1 MKPIIFVGPTLY
13 GDPVLR
19 SETFAW
25 LPPAM
30 RGDVYAT
37 AERRPRFIGLI
48 DGCFESGPSVWHK
61 EILWALAHGVHVY
74 GSASMGALRAAEL
87 APFGMIGIGA
97 IYERYR
103 DGRLQDDG
111 DVAVLHAPAELG
123 HRPLTEAM
131 VDFRATIE
139 RALAERRISRRTGN
153 VLLEIGKATFFKE
166 RTWEEI
172 LAQAAK
178 SHVPSAQIEMLKR
191 WLPHKRVEL
200 KRRDALKML
209 AAITR
214 ASRRRPKPCR
224 ARFAFQET
232 QFWQGLVASNSI

>member
-1 MKPIIFVGPTLY
+1 MKPVIFVGPTLY
-13 GDPVLR
+13 GDAALR
-19 SETFAW
+19 SEAFVW

-30 RGDVYAT
+30 RGDLYAV
-37 AERRPRFIGLI
+37 AQRRPGFIGLI
-48 DGCFESGPSVWHK
+48 DGCFETGPAVWHK

-97 IYERYR
+97 IYEAYR

-111 DVAVLHAPAELG
+111 DVAVLHTPAELG

-139 RALAERRISRRTGN
+139 CALAERRISQRTGN

-166 RTWEEI
+166 RTWEQI

-178 SHVPSAQIEMLKR
+178 TDIPLAQIEGLKR
-191 WLPHKRVEL
+191 WLPHRRVEQ

-214 ASRRRPKPCR
+214 AARRRHQPYR
-224 ARFAFQET
+224 ARFAFQDT
-232 QFWQGLVASNSI
+232 QFWQSLIAGDS